1 LESEM
6 CRPRETL
13 RAGRGE
19 SEGIEGRGLEGPQSN
34 RRCQGC
40 CFCKLPSP
48 YLPDQADVQHEGK
61 KAQTRLDKAQAQLMK
76 LGNDAS
82 LAARPQG
89 LVILNPIHPGKGVP
103 TSVSSCSPIT
113 GPTDTR

>member
-1 LESEM
+1 MS
-6 CRPRETL
+6 
-13 RAGRGE
+13 
-19 SEGIEGRGLEGPQSN
+19 
-34 RRCQGC
+34 
-40 CFCKLPSP
+40 
-48 YLPDQADVQHEGK
+48 QHEGK

-103 TSVSSCSPIT
+103 TSVS
-113 GPTDTR
+113 